1 MSQVNAGTV
10 LSGLAVVA
18 IAWVG
23 SQVTGNG
30 VAIAELRVSVD
41 RVMDVTDTHETRIS
55 ALEAKVAVA
64 SALHEDE

>member
-1 MSQVNAGTV
+1 MQQINAGTV

-18 IAWVG
+18 ITWVG

-41 RVMDVTDTHETRIS
+41 RVMDVTDTHETRIA
-55 ALEAKVAVA
+55 ALESAVAVSQA
-64 SALHEDE
+64 IHADE